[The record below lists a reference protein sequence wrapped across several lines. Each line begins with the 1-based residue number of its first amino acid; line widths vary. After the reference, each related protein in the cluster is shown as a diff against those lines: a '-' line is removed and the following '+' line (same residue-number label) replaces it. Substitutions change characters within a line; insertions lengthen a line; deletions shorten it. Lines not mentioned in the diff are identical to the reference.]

1 MISIGWLRP
10 IRPLSTTAGEAGAV
24 KAVLEAKGTV
34 MSRTFPLEKTRNI
47 GIIAHIDAGK
57 TTVTERILYC
67 TGRTYKMG
75 GVDEGTA
82 VMDWMEQERERGITI
97 TAAATT
103 CDWEGHRI
111 SLIDTPG
118 HVDFTAEV
126 ERSLRV
132 LDGGVVV
139 LDAVAGVEAQSEAVW
154 RQADRYGVA
163 RICFINKMDR
173 VGADFYRTVSM
184 IEGRLRARALPLQLP
199 LGVENSFRG
208 VIDLVENKA
217 VVFPDDSEGLPVE
230 EPIPDSDKDS
240 VAKYRQMLI
249 EKLAHSDDQV
259 MLMYLEGEEISA
271 AEIKAAIRRLSIS
284 NQIVPVLCG
293 SALRGKGIQPL
304 LDAVVSYLPSP
315 LDVPPVH
322 AIDARNGEEILCQT
336 SDDQPLSSLAFK
348 VVSDPFMGRL
358 TYLRIYSGKAR
369 SGDQVLN
376 ATKGKK
382 ERLGRLYLMHA
393 NRREEVSEAGAGS
406 IIATVGLRGTSTG
419 DTLCDT
425 AHPVFFESIQ
435 FPAPVLS
442 MAIEP
447 RSKADEDRLDDVL
460 VKLGDEDPS
469 FKVYN
474 DSETGQVL
482 ISGMGELHLEVLVER
497 MSREFGVKVNVGKP
511 RVAYKETITIP
522 VESEGKFIRQSGGK
536 GQYGHVWLRLEPG
549 ERGSGFKFISQVH
562 SGAIPREFIP
572 SVEAGV
578 REAMDT
584 GGPSG
589 YPVVDVK
596 TTLFDGDFHEV
607 DSSDLAFSI
616 AGSMALKSGVAKAKP
631 TLLEPIMKMEILSS
645 SQFLGD
651 IIGELSSRRA
661 RIDGIDTQEDFC
673 VIHCFVS
680 LGETFGF
687 ATDLRSLSQGRATH
701 TMEFYRYE
709 ELPPDLAEQIMFR
722 TKVVR

>member
-1 MISIGWLRP
+1 M
-10 IRPLSTTAGEAGAV
+10 
-24 KAVLEAKGTV
+24 KAVLEAKGIV
-34 MSRTFPLEKTRNI
+34 MSQAFPLEKTRNI

-57 TTVTERILYC
+57 TTVTERILYY
-67 TGRTYKMG
+67 TGRTYKIG
-75 GVDEGTA
+75 VVDEGTA

-103 CDWEGHRI
+103 CDWEGHRVN
-111 SLIDTPG
+111 LIDTPG

-154 RQADRYGVA
+154 RQADRYDVA

-173 VGADFYRTVSM
+173 VGANFYRTVSM

-208 VIDLVENKA
+208 VIDLVENRA
-217 VVFPDDSEGLPVE
+217 IAFPDDPEGLPSE
-230 EPIPDSDKDS
+230 EPIPDNDKES
-240 VAKYRQMLI
+240 VANYRQMLI
-249 EKLAHSDDQV
+249 EKLAHNDDRI
-259 MLMYLEGEEISA
+259 MLMYLEGEAISA
-271 AEIKAAIRRLSIS
+271 GEIRAAIRRLSIS
-284 NQIVPVLCG
+284 NQAVPVLCG

-304 LDAVVSYLPSP
+304 LDAIVSYLPSP
-315 LDVPPVH
+315 LDVPPVR
-322 AIDARNGEEILCQT
+322 AIDARNGEEVLCQT
-336 SDDQPLSSLAFK
+336 SESQPLSALAFK

-358 TYLRIYSGKAR
+358 TYMRIYSGKVR

-376 ATKGKK
+376 VTKGKK

-393 NRREEVSEAGAGS
+393 NRREEVSEADAGS

-419 DTLCDT
+419 DTLCD
-425 AHPVFFESIQ
+425 AARPVSFESIQ

-447 RSKADEDRLDDVL
+447 RSKADEERLDDVL
-460 VKLGDEDPS
+460 AKLGDEDPS
-469 FKVYN
+469 FKVYH
-474 DSETGQVL
+474 DPETGQAL

-522 VESEGKFIRQSGGK
+522 VESEGKFIRQSGGR

-549 ERGSGFKFISQVH
+549 ERGSGFKFGSQVH

-578 REAMDT
+578 REAMGT

-596 TTLFDGDFHEV
+596 ATLFDGDYHEV
-607 DSSDLAFSI
+607 DSSDLAFCI
-616 AGSMALKSGVAKAKP
+616 AGSMAVKSGVAKAKP
-631 TLLEPIMKMEILSS
+631 ILLEPIMKMEIVSPP
-645 SQFLGD
+645 QFLGD
-651 IIGELSSRRA
+651 TIGELSSRRA
-661 RIDGIDTQEDFC
+661 RIDGIDTQEDVS
-673 VIHCFVS
+673 VIRCFVP

-687 ATDLRSLSQGRATH
+687 ATDLRSVSQGRATH
-701 TMEFYRYE
+701 NMEFYRYE
-709 ELPPDLAEQIMFR
+709 ELPPDLTQQIMLR
-722 TKVVR
+722 AKAVR

>member
-1 MISIGWLRP
+1 MGKV
-10 IRPLSTTAGEAGAV
+10 T
-24 KAVLEAKGTV
+24 AVLEAKGTV

-57 TTVTERILYC
+57 TTVTERILYY
-67 TGRTYKMG
+67 TGRTYKIG

-154 RQADRYGVA
+154 RQADRYDVA

-184 IEGRLRARALPLQLP
+184 IEGRLRARTLPLQLP

-217 VVFPDDSEGLPVE
+217 VAFSDDPEGLPVE

-249 EKLAHSDDQV
+249 EKLAHSDDQI

-336 SDDQPLSSLAFK
+336 SDDQPLSALAFK

-358 TYLRIYSGKAR
+358 TYLRIYSGKVR

-393 NRREEVSEAGAGS
+393 NRREEVSEADAGS

-469 FKVYN
+469 FNVYH
-474 DSETGQVL
+474 DSETGQAL

-589 YPVVDVK
+589 YPVVDVRA
-596 TTLFDGDFHEV
+596 TLFDGDFHEV

-616 AGSMALKSGVAKAKP
+616 AGSIAVKSGVAKAKP
-631 TLLEPIMKMEILSS
+631 TLLEPIMKMEILSP

-673 VIHCFVS
+673 VIHCFIP

-687 ATDLRSLSQGRATH
+687 ATDLRSVSQGRATH

-709 ELPPDLAEQIMFR
+709 ELPADLAEQIMFR